1 MTAFRPVFAVL
12 LLSCLACATR
22 TTTPADVAGSIENGG
37 RAALTIEILG
47 LESDMGSVVVALFDS
62 AESFDQRTPAVA
74 SAVVAPQDGRAS
86 WSVADL
92 PAGTYAIAVF
102 HDLNDNAELD
112 RTTLGP
118 PAEPY
123 GFSNDSRGTFGPPKF
138 ARAAIELPPGRHTI
152 QIRVR

>member
-1 MTAFRPVFAVL
+1 MTEFRPLFAVF

-22 TTTPADVAGSIENGG
+22 STTPADVAGSIENGG
-37 RAALTIEILG
+37 KAALTLEILG
-47 LESDMGSVVVALFDS
+47 LESDVGSVAVALFDS
-62 AESFDQRTPAVA
+62 AESFDRRTAAVA
-74 SAVVAPQDGRAS
+74 SAIVAPQDGRAT

-92 PAGTYAIAVF
+92 AAGTYAIAVF
-102 HDLNDNAELD
+102 HDLNDNGELD

-123 GFSNDSRGTFGPPKF
+123 GFSNDARGRFGPPKF
-138 ARAAIELPPGRHTI
+138 AKAAVELQPGRHTI

>member
-62 AESFDQRTPAVA
+62 AETFDQRTAAVA
-74 SAVVAPQDGRAS
+74 SGNVAPQEGRTT
-86 WSVADL
+86 WSVAVL
-92 PAGTYAIAVF
+92 PAGVYAVAVF
-102 HDLNDNAELD
+102 HDLNHNGELD

-123 GFSNDSRGTFGPPKF
+123 GFSNDARGKFGPPKF
-138 ARAAIELPPGRHTI
+138 DKAAIELPPGRHTI